1 MEAASCPI
9 TSITAK
15 SIVLVEQFRLWT
27 AGGRVVNGSLYSLLW
42 QAFSILLREERK
54 LKEHA
59 W

>member
-1 MEAASCPI
+1 MEAASCPV

-15 SIVLVEQFRLWT
+15 SIALVEQFRLWT
-27 AGGRVVNGSLYSLLW
+27 VAGRVVSGSLYSLLW